1 MTNMDAGGAFE
12 ARRQPPADTETGRIE
27 DPVQLCSSLQDPM
40 AWSEVAS
47 FHLSDGG
54 TPPRNA
60 KGAYSPSPPPPQ
72 ERTTTEQEE
81 QEEDEEEEEEEEDV
95 RYTVHALAAVSG
107 SLGKQRTP
115 LGPGR
120 APTPGPNAPR
130 PGQTSLGRVRRR
142 TGQSPMCDRTC
153 PSFLENVQVSPRKT
167 PSKGLPFSPSRVRR
181 AQGLQCCFS

>member
-72 ERTTTEQEE
+72 ERTTTEQQE
-81 QEEDEEEEEEEEDV
+81 QEEDEEEEEEDV